1 MDHFHLQLNVFSV
14 FIPLYNGR
22 QVIHIHIKSN
32 YQKEITGKKETNSH
46 ILISLI
52 SMFIREINIKI
63 Q

>member
-1 MDHFHLQLNVFSV
+1 MNTNGSLFSV
-14 FIPLYNGR
+14 LIPLYNGR
-22 QVIHIHIKSN
+22 QVICVHIKSN
-32 YQKEITGKKETNSH
+32 YQKEITGKKETNFH